1 VIDTEVVST
10 NLMAWP
16 DGVRFF
22 NYTGSRHRIWWLK
35 VLPRTEWRTNGS
47 GTLQPRRPTSLRPRL
62 RRLIA
67 DVVAAG
73 KEPQLTMLR
82 VNAYN
87 AVIMYLEG
95 LITLDHVRRATEHND
110 YIDIPGVV
118 IDDRCLVVRI
128 MPQEMIMYASDRA
141 GNKLVD

>member
-10 NLMAWP
+10 SLMAWP
-16 DGVRFF
+16 DGVRFYD
-22 NYTGSRHRIWWLK
+22 YTGSRHRVWWLK
-35 VLPRTEWRTNGS
+35 VFPRTEWQTNGS
-47 GTLQPRRPTSLRPRL
+47 GTLKPRRPTSLRPRL
-62 RRLIA
+62 RRLIS

-73 KEPQLTMLR
+73 KEPQLAMLR

-95 LITLDHVRRATEHND
+95 LITLGHVRRATEHSD

-118 IDDRCLVVRI
+118 IGDRCLVVRI
-128 MPQEMIMYASDRA
+128 MRKEMAMHATDRA